1 MEMISLP
8 FFGSLMIV
16 ALILGMGM
24 GYYKTSEYHLTMF
37 EKEGLDLGSNTRL
50 VDLAY
55 VN

>member
-8 FFGSLMIV
+8 LFGSLMV
-16 ALILGMGM
+16 VTLILGMGM
-24 GYYKTSEYHLTMF
+24 GYYKTSEYHLTMLD
-37 EKEGLDLGSNTRL
+37 KESMELGSNSKL